1 MNLQQN
7 PEGVLTAAP
16 DGPQAARNPES
27 DVRISNTQDCG
38 VAVGDVMH
46 TESAPPAYEA
56 GIIQQEGA
64 QERQELSKRLE
75 EMWTVPMDEEVY
87 YTSGGLQI
95 MEPSTKE
102 ALLATKLEELKG
114 LVPGDSL
121 WRLVGLCR
129 CKDEELNFVRQSLAE
144 AAAFDDVEIIR
155 GGFQEENVGQ
165 KKNLNR
171 IECIEV
177 QVSLSGEK
185 CVLQKSSSE
194 RFQWSGT
201 GEGV

>member
-7 PEGVLTAAP
+7 SEGVLTAAP

-56 GIIQQEGA
+56 GLIQQEGA

-87 YTSGGLQI
+87 HTSGGLQI

-144 AAAFDDVEIIR
+144 AAAFDDVESIR
-155 GGFQEENVGQ
+155 EGFQEENVGQ
-165 KKNLNR
+165 EKNLNR

-177 QVSLSGEK
+177 QVS
-185 CVLQKSSSE
+185 
-194 RFQWSGT
+194 
-201 GEGV
+201 